1 MVSSYC
7 LPGESRDF
15 IERDFGA
22 GLVILDNNGTLE
34 NAHVMAAHEPEKAAV
49 PLRSRSYSYGWIAD
63 TWFKLLSRR
72 SLVCRSQRPEA
83 ASVHASIPSRS
94 AESGPMAPKARPK
107 GGTRGEKIWRWPL
120 WVFYP
125 CNHLKFHTIAKA
137 FGIIPVTHFKGII
150 QKAFFG
156 NPWRKTAQFW
166 KSLPKP

>member
-107 GGTRGEKIWRWPL
+107 GGTRGTGTRRTYLDLRQMAPTPHPSLISTSFSVMAVLVPSIHVVQL
-120 WVFYP
+120 
-125 CNHLKFHTIAKA
+125 
-137 FGIIPVTHFKGII
+137 PV
-150 QKAFFG
+150 
-156 NPWRKTAQFW
+156 NPNLAGASRRE
-166 KSLPKP
+166 